1 MKNTQT
7 LPPRPF
13 QEAQAESSKKKEKK
27 SVSTKSNR
35 KNNEKKLPNLPS
47 ESLMKSGPGFLN
59 KKKKFRL
66 GRSLTESKTLP
77 KTKER

>member
-1 MKNTQT
+1 MQNNQT

-13 QEAQAESSKKKEKK
+13 QEAQAESSKEKEKK

-35 KNNEKKLPNLPS
+35 KNNEKKTPKLAFR
-47 ESLMKSGPGFLN
+47 KSHEVRAWIPKQKEEISG
-59 KKKKFRL
+59 
-66 GRSLTESKTLP
+66 LTESKTLP

>member
-1 MKNTQT
+1 MQNIQT

-13 QEAQAESSKKKEKK
+13 QEAQAESSKEKEKK
-27 SVSTKSNR
+27 SISTKSNR
-35 KNNEKKLPNLPS
+35 KSNEKKLSNLPS
-47 ESLMKSGPGFLN
+47 KSLTKSRPGFLN

>member
-1 MKNTQT
+1 MQNTQT
-7 LPPRPF
+7 LPLRPF
-13 QEAQAESSKKKEKK
+13 QETQAESSKEKEK
-27 SVSTKSNR
+27 NR
-35 KNNEKKLPNLPS
+35 LVQSLTERTMKKKLPNLPS
-47 ESLMKSGPGFLN
+47 ESLTKSGPGFLN